1 MELISVII
9 PVYKVEKYLRNCLEC
24 VINQTYKNLEILL
37 IDDGSPDNCG
47 KICDEYAEKD
57 ERVKVV
63 HKENGG
69 VSSARN
75 VGKKLAKGDFLMFLD
90 SDDEFHL
97 DMLEKLYNKQKETG
111 ADAVFCLFEKKQD
124 DRVWK
129 VNEKKLPQFIETK
142 DWRYFFIDFKSK
154 MIKSDDVII
163 KECIMGAL
171 WRILFK
177 KELVQDVSFNENTII
192 GEDLVFLCEVLRNES
207 CKFALVNEP
216 LYIYRE
222 NPKSALHKQSILC
235 YNHHEVSRCLHN
247 ILGEDDYI
255 RKNDFNMYVDCVI
268 NSVCYGLDE
277 DLDLI
282 ANLGNKGNYKL
293 AQKYCLSWK
302 TKIKNFLVYHK
313 MYFFLRIWSERVNK
327 KLNKKRM

>member
-9 PVYKVEKYLRNCLEC
+9 PVYMVEKYLRNCLEC

-129 VNEKKLPQFIETK
+129 VNEKNLPQFIETK
-142 DWRYFFIDFKSK
+142 DWRYFFRDYKSK
-154 MIKSDDVII
+154 MIKNDEEII
-163 KECIMGAL
+163 DNYVFPSVTKSL
-171 WRILFK
+171 LK
-177 KELVQDVSFNENTII
+177 KELIENINFNEKI
-192 GEDLVFLCEVLRNES
+192 
-207 CKFALVNEP
+207 KFAEDMLFEITFLLDKNCKLALVDES
-216 LYIYRE
+216 LYTYRMHPE
-222 NPKSALHKQSILC
+222 SAVHKRSILC
-235 YNHHEVSRCLHN
+235 YNHHEVSRCLHDL
-247 ILGEDDYI
+247 LGEDDYI

-293 AQKYCLSWK
+293 AQKYCSSRK
-302 TKIKNFLVYHK
+302 KKIRNFLVYHK
-313 MYFFLRIWSERVNK
+313 MYFFLRMCEKTYRKMNR
-327 KLNKKRM
+327 KRI